1 MTDKQLQLYFREW
14 RAASAALKALGHAGD
29 DYQRKALQA
38 DAIGGIEKSAKDLTN
53 AELTKVLAK
62 FRSYSQPADLGAQ
75 LKAEDEPAQ
84 RRAATLAEIVRLA
97 AARGVNGGVPAVS
110 RYFHKFLAD
119 QPLDKVSDDKLRR
132 LLWVLKNRPAKAPAT
147 PAQAARPA
155 PATPVSTPVPTPSAA
170 PAQEGLEGWDGEI

>member
-75 LKAEDEPAQ
+75 LKAEDEPAE

-119 QPLDKVSDDKLRR
+119 QPLDKASDDNLRR
-132 LLWVLKNRPAKAPAT
+132 LLWVLKNRPAKAAT
-147 PAQAARPA
+147 PSQAARPA
-155 PATPVSTPVPTPSAA
+155 PAAPVSTPSATTAA